1 MPEKVINSEFYQ
13 FFIKILFPA
22 FLAVGLKI
30 AIEMK
35 KTKTK
40 VSILNIF
47 LSIIIG
53 VGGAVLTSG
62 AIQAYFSK
70 DVGVPIVIGL
80 VAILSEKIGEF
91 IIYKL
96 NVDIFLTAATEAFFD
111 FILNL
116 KNKK

>member
-1 MPEKVINSEFYQ
+1 MPEKIIQSDFYQ
-13 FFIKILFPA
+13 FFIKIMFPA

-40 VSILNIF
+40 VSVLNIV
-47 LSIIIG
+47 LSLIIG
-53 VGGAVLTSG
+53 VGGAVITSG
-62 AIQAYFSK
+62 AVQSYFSK
-70 DVGVPIVIGL
+70 DVGVPIVIAL
-80 VAILSEKIGEF
+80 IAILSEKIGEF

-96 NVDIFLTAATEAFFD
+96 NVDIFLTALTESFFD

>member
-1 MPEKVINSEFYQ
+1 MPEKVLQSEFYQ

-40 VSILNIF
+40 VSVFNII

-53 VGGAVLTSG
+53 VGGAVIASG
-62 AIQAYFSK
+62 AVQAYFSK
-70 DVGVPIVIGL
+70 DVGVPVAIAL

-91 IIYKL
+91 LIYKL
-96 NVDIFLTAATEAFFD
+96 NIDIFLTALVESFFD

-116 KNKK
+116 RNKK